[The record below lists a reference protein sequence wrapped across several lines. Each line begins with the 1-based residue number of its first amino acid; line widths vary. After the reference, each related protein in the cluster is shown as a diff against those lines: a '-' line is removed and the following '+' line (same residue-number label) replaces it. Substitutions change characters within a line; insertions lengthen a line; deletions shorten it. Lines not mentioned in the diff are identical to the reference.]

1 MYWEEKLMKKRLLV
15 FLDLIE
21 LIERGG
27 MDIIVHEFLEVIV
40 MAEIKARKL
49 PKTALY
55 IIQKL
60 K

>member
-49 PKTALY
+49 PKTALS

>member
-1 MYWEEKLMKKRLLV
+1 MKKRLLV

-49 PKTALY
+49 PKTALS